1 MKGPISPD
9 EVDEF
14 RQKNRVPIPDE
25 VYEAFNELIA
35 EDWDDKQAVVEQPVV
50 VERILSKLPQV
61 KKDDIY
67 KNKWLDVEEA
77 YEEQG
82 WTVEYDKPGYCESG
96 SAYFVFKR

>member
-9 EVDEF
+9 EVDKF

-35 EDWDDKQAVVEQPVV
+35 EDWDGSEAAVSQTDVIAS
-50 VERILSKLPQV
+50 ILAKLPQA

-77 YEEQG
+77 YEKQG